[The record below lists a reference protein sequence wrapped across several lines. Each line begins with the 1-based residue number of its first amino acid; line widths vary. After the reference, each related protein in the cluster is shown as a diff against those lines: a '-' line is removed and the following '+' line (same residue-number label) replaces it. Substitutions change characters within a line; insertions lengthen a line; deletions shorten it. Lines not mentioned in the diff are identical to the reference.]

1 MYLRTVLSKLH
12 EASPTQTSTL
22 FALSDGLLA
31 SFQSA
36 LQTSAV
42 TMLPSFTEKLP
53 VGTESG
59 TTVALDLGGSTLRV
73 AVVQLRPHARIEGSD
88 TAHLDQLMH
97 VAARQSWLVDEP
109 TKKLPADDFFD
120 WIAARISSVLRSAG
134 LGDGGNRSF
143 GVTWSFP
150 VEPTSAASGKVQQM
164 GKGYE
169 QWRTIADTDLKAHFD
184 AALRRQG
191 VRLRMTSLM
200 NDTEATLL
208 SHAYANPATRL
219 SLIWGT
225 GLNAA
230 VFLPLTTIGRER
242 LAGRPTEWLRNSEAV
257 VVNTEVS
264 MFGKDLLPLS
274 QADLQLDASSKQ
286 PGFQPLEQLTSGRYL
301 GEICR
306 LILVEAI
313 QRKELFSGA
322 MPKGLEVQFSFDT
335 SICSAFEEADPSRGP
350 EALTKAF
357 DFPNAP
363 TAEDIAMVRL
373 ICDAIST
380 RSASLIA
387 TMLFSLHRLQRDNE
401 VALPGSDSDAP
412 IAIAFCGAVAEKHAT
427 ALKKAQRVLDALV
440 TKEAE
445 TSGRKNRLLVLEAAG
460 DSGLLGAAVGAVM
473 QEMKE
478 PVRARL

>member
-1 MYLRTVLSKLH
+1 
-12 EASPTQTSTL
+12 
-22 FALSDGLLA
+22 
-31 SFQSA
+31 
-36 LQTSAV
+36 
-42 TMLPSFTEKLP
+42 
-53 VGTESG
+53 
-59 TTVALDLGGSTLRV
+59 
-73 AVVQLRPHARIEGSD
+73 
-88 TAHLDQLMH
+88 
-97 VAARQSWLVDEP
+97 
-109 TKKLPADDFFD
+109 
-120 WIAARISSVLRSAG
+120 
-134 LGDGGNRSF
+134 
-143 GVTWSFP
+143 
-150 VEPTSAASGKVQQM
+150 
-164 GKGYE
+164 
-169 QWRTIADTDLKAHFD
+169 
-184 AALRRQG
+184 
-191 VRLRMTSLM
+191 
-200 NDTEATLL
+200 
-208 SHAYANPATRL
+208 
-219 SLIWGT
+219 
-225 GLNAA
+225 
-230 VFLPLTTIGRER
+230 
-242 LAGRPTEWLRNSEAV
+242 
-257 VVNTEVS
+257 